1 MTPLSDALTAAQRRA
16 LQALEKAYV
25 AGQLDDASAPN
36 PIEGAKTEV
45 VAGLLACGITDAV
58 DIDYLLACLDV
69 LREWGAPVPA
79 ETNGAK
85 ADPAGEKMSDKQRG
99 FIEQLCREKE
109 QPLPEDLELLSK
121 ANASEA
127 INDLQAGT
135 YDPAKW
141 RIPF

>member
-16 LQALEKAYV
+16 LAAVEKAYV
-25 AGQLDDASAPN
+25 AGHIEQDAA
-36 PIEGAKTEV
+36 AEV
-45 VAGLLACGITDAV
+45 LEACGITDPV
-58 DIDYLLACLDV
+58 DRAFLFASLDV

-85 ADPAGEKMSDKQRG
+85 SDPAGEKMSDKQRG
-99 FIEQLCREKE
+99 FIEQLCREKNL
-109 QPLPEDLELLSK
+109 PLPEDIELLSK
-121 ANASEA
+121 ASASEA